1 MLLEHMVAVLSL
13 DDQMD
18 AGDSMDLEGYRVA
31 VAVVHPANLVLEAFL
46 EVEVRIVDSNIAGLP
61 EHRHRSDSWERRPRV
76 VEGLLTLLAGRLIRD
91 GRGFCCGILF
101 PVFEQWDCQSEDKNL

>member
-1 MLLEHMVAVLSL
+1 M
-13 DDQMD
+13 
-18 AGDSMDLEGYRVA
+18 
-31 VAVVHPANLVLEAFL
+31 
-46 EVEVRIVDSNIAGLP
+46 
-61 EHRHRSDSWERRPRV
+61 

>member
-1 MLLEHMVAVLSL
+1 MDSTAAAAPIRARDQPHPTSYIALHLAHDSLRFQVVYRVLLEHMVAVLSL

-31 VAVVHPANLVLEAFL
+31 EAVVHPANLVLEAFL

-61 EHRHRSDSWERRPRV
+61 AP
-76 VEGLLTLLAGRLIRD
+76 I
-91 GRGFCCGILF
+91 
-101 PVFEQWDCQSEDKNL
+101 